1 MKVNFLNTNII
12 FTQKDM
18 TLWTENV
25 SVFPTPQP
33 LLVVIYHGEKPWQ
46 VPTLAQHYSKAKTN
60 AFLQSQ
66 VMHIPYIL
74 VDLNKRTDEEIISF
88 YGKAI
93 SFCAGLLALKHVWD
107 EDLLPLIKQVLDLY
121 LQEQPTEDEVSKR
134 GAIFVYL
141 LRALRKRE
149 DFDRVTDYLKANK
162 NKYRDIM
169 SYFDIVLEEKK
180 QEGKIEGKAEG
191 IEENTV
197 NVIVKALK
205 AARYTLEEIANLTD
219 KDVAYVKTI
228 KAKLASGQL

>member
-1 MKVNFLNTNII
+1 MRKNN
-12 FTQKDM
+12 Q
-18 TLWTENV
+18 
-25 SVFPTPQP
+25 
-33 LLVVIYHGEKPWQ
+33 
-46 VPTLAQHYSKAKTN
+46 
-60 AFLQSQ
+60 
-66 VMHIPYIL
+66 
-74 VDLNKRTDEEIISF
+74 
-88 YGKAI
+88 
-93 SFCAGLLALKHVWD
+93 
-107 EDLLPLIKQVLDLY
+107 
-121 LQEQPTEDEVSKR
+121 